1 MELIIE
7 PEVLFLDEPTTGL
20 DAHTAVAVVQLLK
33 RLVNRR
39 VTPNL
44 YDTLSL
50 YMSRLSQSQDQ
61 RIIILSIHQ
70 PRYSI
75 FSLFTSL
82 TLLSQGQLVYHGDS
96 QQILP
101 YFEQLG

>member
-44 YDTLSL
+44 YYTL